1 MFVES
6 YNPCS
11 TSKHPEQFLPT
22 MNIPHG
28 MWELLDLFIRLFVN
42 RLCLMN
48 YKVDPFHKTLK
59 LRGQISRKAHYFRL
73 ACMWCVTLHTLY
85 CFGISARKLSTRE
98 LLESRNDDE
107 TRAIVRTYIQILV
120 AFLPAAFLAMDY
132 VLFCTPSVVPEIL
145 NGITLFQHE
154 TKGMLAVFA
163 LEKNSANYFT
173 KNFF

>member
-1 MFVES
+1 
-6 YNPCS
+6 
-11 TSKHPEQFLPT
+11 